1 MDVKCCEKLN
11 CYFQKTHF
19 LIVILYETKL
29 VDMRKLKI
37 KTVLLLLLLL
47 SLCFLTVQLSA
58 QSKRISRFGFEYGLE
73 KVFYS
78 EDNNKDIKCFYVK
91 NFKAHKG
98 TMFYKLPLYKGLY
111 LEPQISFYH
120 MDYER
125 EFDILFT
132 PKPGVF
138 TFDRLELY
146 KFNENGL
153 GGCLHLGYNFS
164 ITDKISLDAFIAPD
178 YRYALSSRGGF
189 DEAVDLLA
197 DYSNDYED
205 FGPIYKQDY
214 FILKGGIGVNYGV
227 LSLKV
232 DYGRYIT
239 NRFNIIEDARRPQI
253 LSFSLGVKFVL

>member
-1 MDVKCCEKLN
+1 MK
-11 CYFQKTHF
+11 KTIF
-19 LIVILYETKL
+19 FFALISGIL
-29 VDMRKLKI
+29 MQA
-37 KTVLLLLLLL
+37 
-47 SLCFLTVQLSA
+47 SHLSA
-58 QSKRISRFGFEYGLE
+58 QSKKISRFGFEYGHE
-73 KVFYS
+73 RVFYS
-78 EDNNKDIKCFYVK
+78 DDNNKDIKCFYVK
-91 NFKAHKG
+91 NFTAHKG

-205 FGPIYKQDY
+205 FGMPIFKQDY

-232 DYGRYIT
+232 DYGKYIT